1 MPEVIVAVFTK
12 TAVDADEAVRALQA
26 NSLPSSAIRR
36 YRRDDPSIP
45 GRPETTQEQ
54 GAHYQSQAA
63 PADTR
68 ASGGF
73 WSWLTGEDRGD
84 WRDPNYADTD
94 DQYYSRSIEA
104 GNTVVAVHVDQADSE
119 RVMRLLA
126 DQNPIGLEDTGAESR
141 TTTSTTTGDEQ
152 RMGITAEQRSASGE
166 QRMGAAHGQ
175 DDEAIPLAEEQVQ
188 VGKERVERPV
198 RVRRFVVERPV
209 EQQVNLRDERVEI
222 ERRPAQGTTV
232 GDRAF
237 EERTIEVRESH
248 EVPMVNKTAEV
259 SEEVA
264 VRREGTERTE
274 TVRDT
279 ARKEEI
285 EVDREQQPTNRTP

>member
-1 MPEVIVAVFTK
+1 MPEVLVAVFNTE
-12 TAVDADEAVRALQA
+12 VDADEAVRALEA
-26 NSLPSSAIRR
+26 NNLPSSAIRR

-45 GRPETTQEQ
+45 GRPETTQER
-54 GAHYQSQAA
+54 GVHYQSQTAT
-63 PADTR
+63 ADTG

-73 WSWLTGEDRGD
+73 WSWLTGEDHGD
-84 WRDPNYADTD
+84 WRDPDYADAD

-126 DQNPIGLEDTGAESR
+126 DQNPIGLEDTGADAA
-141 TTTSTTTGDEQ
+141 TSTTTGDEP
-152 RMGITAEQRSASGE
+152 RMGITAEQRPASGE
-166 QRMGAAHGQ
+166 LRMGAAHGQ
-175 DDEAIPLAEEQVQ
+175 HDEPIPLAEEQVQ

-237 EERTIEVRESH
+237 EERTVEVRESH
-248 EVPMVNKTAEV
+248 EVPMVNKTAKV
-259 SEEVA
+259 TEEAV

-279 ARKEEI
+279 VRKEEI

>member
-1 MPEVIVAVFTK
+1 MPEVLVAVFNTE
-12 TAVDADEAVRALQA
+12 VDADEAVRALEA
-26 NSLPSSAIRR
+26 NNLPSSAIRR

-54 GAHYQSQAA
+54 GVHYQSQTAT
-63 PADTR
+63 ADTR

-73 WSWLTGEDRGD
+73 WSWLTGEDHGD
-84 WRDPNYADTD
+84 WRDPDYADAD

-126 DQNPIGLEDTGAESR
+126 DQNPIGLEDTGAEGR
-141 TTTSTTTGDEQ
+141 TTTPTTTGTEQ
-152 RMGITAEQRSASGE
+152 HMEAIAEQRSASGE
-166 QRMGAAHGQ
+166 QPTGGAHGQ
-175 DDEAIPLAEEQVQ
+175 HDETIPLAEEQVQ

-222 ERRPAQGTTV
+222 ERRPAQSTTA
-232 GDRAF
+232 GAHAF

-248 EVPMVNKTAEV
+248 EVPMVSKTAKV
-259 SEEVA
+259 SEEVV

-279 ARKEEI
+279 VRKEEI
-285 EVDREQQPTNRTP
+285 EVDREQQATNRTP

>member
-1 MPEVIVAVFTK
+1 MPEVLVAVFN
-12 TAVDADEAVRALQA
+12 TAVDADKAVRALEA
-26 NSLPSSAIRR
+26 NNLPSSAIRR

-45 GRPETTQEQ
+45 GRPESTQEQ
-54 GAHYQSQAA
+54 GVHYQSQAA

-84 WRDPNYADTD
+84 WRDPNYADSD
-94 DQYYSRSIEA
+94 DQYYSRSVEA

-126 DQNPIGLEDTGAESR
+126 DQNPIGLEDTGAEGR
-141 TTTSTTTGDEQ
+141 TTPTTSGNEL
-152 RMGITAEQRSASGE
+152 RMGTTAEQRSASGE
-166 QRMGAAHGQ
+166 LRMGAAHGQ
-175 DDEAIPLAEEQVQ
+175 HDETIPLAEEQVQ

-237 EERTIEVRESH
+237 EERTVEVRESH
-248 EVPMVNKTAEV
+248 EVPTVNKTAKV
-259 SEEVA
+259 TEEAV

-279 ARKEEI
+279 VRKEEI
-285 EVDREQQPTNRTP
+285 EVDREQQATNRTP

>member
-1 MPEVIVAVFTK
+1 MPEVVVAVFK
-12 TAVDADEAVRALQA
+12 TAVDADEAVRALEA
-26 NSLPSSAIRR
+26 NNLPSSAIRR

-45 GRPETTQEQ
+45 GRPESTQEQ
-54 GAHYQSQAA
+54 GVHYQSQAA

-84 WRDPNYADTD
+84 WRDPNYADSD
-94 DQYYSRSIEA
+94 DQYYSRSVEA
-104 GNTVVAVHVDQADSE
+104 GNTVVAVHVDQTDSE

-126 DQNPIGLEDTGAESR
+126 DQNPIGLEDTGAEGR
-141 TTTSTTTGDEQ
+141 TTPTTTGNEL
-152 RMGITAEQRSASGE
+152 RMGTTAEQRPASGE
-166 QRMGAAHGQ
+166 LRMGAAHGQ
-175 DDEAIPLAEEQVQ
+175 HDETIPLAEEQVQ

-209 EQQVNLRDERVEI
+209 EQQVSLRDERVEI

-237 EERTIEVRESH
+237 EERTVEVRESH
-248 EVPMVNKTAEV
+248 EVPTVNKPAKVT
-259 SEEVA
+259 EEAV

-279 ARKEEI
+279 VRKEEI

>member
-1 MPEVIVAVFTK
+1 MPEVIVAVFK
-12 TAVDADEAVRALQA
+12 TAVDADEAVRALEA
-26 NSLPSSAIRR
+26 NNLPSSAIRR

-54 GAHYQSQAA
+54 GVHYQSQTA

-94 DQYYSRSIEA
+94 DQYYSRSVEA

-126 DQNPIGLEDTGAESR
+126 DQNPIGLEDTGAEGR
-141 TTTSTTTGDEQ
+141 TTTSTTTGNEQ
-152 RMGITAEQRSASGE
+152 RMGTTAEQRSASGE

-175 DDEAIPLAEEQVQ
+175 HDETIPLAEEQVQ

-222 ERRPAQGTTV
+222 ERRPAQGTAV
-232 GDRAF
+232 GGHAF

-248 EVPMVNKTAEV
+248 EVPTVNKTAKV
-259 SEEVA
+259 SEEVV

-279 ARKEEI
+279 VRKEEI

>member
-1 MPEVIVAVFTK
+1 MPEVIVAVFN
-12 TAVDADEAVRALQA
+12 TAVDADEAVRALEA
-26 NSLPSSAIRR
+26 NNLPSSAIRR

-54 GAHYQSQAA
+54 GVHYQSQTA

-126 DQNPIGLEDTGAESR
+126 DQNPIGLEDTGAEGR
-141 TTTSTTTGDEQ
+141 TTTPTTTGD
-152 RMGITAEQRSASGE
+152 RT
-166 QRMGAAHGQ
+166 AHG
-175 DDEAIPLAEEQVQ
+175 DHGRTK
-188 VGKERVERPV
+188 VGFRGTADGCRA
-198 RVRRFVVERPV
+198 
-209 EQQVNLRDERVEI
+209 
-222 ERRPAQGTTV
+222 RPARRNHPVGRGAGSGRQGT
-232 GDRAF
+232 GRATCS
-237 EERTIEVRESH
+237 RAPLCR
-248 EVPMVNKTAEV
+248 
-259 SEEVA
+259 
-264 VRREGTERTE
+264 
-274 TVRDT
+274 
-279 ARKEEI
+279 
-285 EVDREQQPTNRTP
+285 RTPGRAAGQFAR

>member
-1 MPEVIVAVFTK
+1 MPEVIVAVFK

-26 NSLPSSAIRR
+26 NNLPSSAIRR

-45 GRPETTQEQ
+45 GRPESTQEQ
-54 GAHYQSQAA
+54 GVHYQSQAA

-84 WRDPNYADTD
+84 WRDPNYADSD
-94 DQYYSRSIEA
+94 DQYYSRSVEA

-126 DQNPIGLEDTGAESR
+126 DQNPIGLEDSGAEA
-141 TTTSTTTGDEQ
+141 TTSTTSGNEL
-152 RMGITAEQRSASGE
+152 RMGTTAEQRSASGE
-166 QRMGAAHGQ
+166 QRMGAAPGQ
-175 DDEAIPLAEEQVQ
+175 HDETIPLAEEQVQ
-188 VGKERVERPV
+188 VGKARLERPV
-198 RVRRFVVERPV
+198 HVRRFVVERPV

-237 EERTIEVRESH
+237 EERTVEVRESH

-259 SEEVA
+259 TEEAV

-279 ARKEEI
+279 VRKEEI

>member
-1 MPEVIVAVFTK
+1 MSEVIVAVFN

-45 GRPETTQEQ
+45 GRPESTREQ
-54 GAHYQSQAA
+54 GVHYQSQTAT
-63 PADTR
+63 ADTR

-126 DQNPIGLEDTGAESR
+126 DQNPIGLEDAGAESR
-141 TTTSTTTGDEQ
+141 TTTSTTTGDEP

-175 DDEAIPLAEEQVQ
+175 DDETIPLAEEQVQ

-259 SEEVA
+259 SEEVL